1 MKLLLIRHGQTEVN
15 ASGSMHT
22 LNDYAGLSEIGLR
35 QAQNLIRVCKDHG
48 VQMLY
53 SSNENRAKQT
63 AEIIAVGLG
72 IKNNPTNALHERNW
86 GEWEGRTWA
95 EIKNEL
101 DTMNLQQRYTF
112 VPPSGESWQ
121 QMETRL
127 KQCVDKIIADGES
140 TQVNAVAIVTHG
152 GALRGLMPILKDTPK
167 EVSLKY
173 DFENASVTIFEYKSG
188 LYTEITVNDTTHLME

>member
-22 LNDYAGLSEIGLR
+22 LNDDAGLSELGLL
-35 QAQNLIRVCKDHG
+35 QAQKLIRVCKDHG

-63 AEIIAVGLG
+63 ADVIAEGLG
-72 IKNNPTNALHERNW
+72 TKNNPTNALHERNW
-86 GEWEGRTWA
+86 GDWEGRTWP
-95 EIKNEL
+95 EIKSEL
-101 DTMNLQQRYTF
+101 DTMTVQERYSF

-127 KQCVDKIIADGES
+127 KQCVDNIVVDGEAK
-140 TQVNAVAIVTHG
+140 QVNAIAIVTHG
-152 GALRGLMPILKDTPK
+152 GALRGLMPILKNTPK
-167 EVSLKY
+167 EMSLKY
-173 DFENASVTIFEYKSG
+173 DFENASVTIFEYENG
-188 LYTEITVNDTTHLME
+188 LYTEVVVNDTTHLME

>member
-22 LNDYAGLSEIGLR
+22 LNDDAGLSELGLL
-35 QAQNLIRVCKDHG
+35 QAQKLIRVCKDHG

-86 GEWEGRTWA
+86 GEWGGRTWT

-101 DTMNLQQRYTF
+101 DTMNIQQRYTF
-112 VPPSGESWQ
+112 IPPSGESWQ

-127 KQCVDKIIADGES
+127 KQCVDNIVAGGEAK
-140 TQVNAVAIVTHG
+140 QVYAIAIVTHG

-173 DFENASVTIFEYKSG
+173 DFENASVTIFEYESG
-188 LYTEITVNDTTHLME
+188 VYSEVVVNDTAHLME